1 MKKLLTFFTLVLS
14 LNSYAQALVD
24 DSEKSKETS
33 SSLSPE
39 LVYRKVGEAQRAA
52 KKMRI

>member
-24 DSEKSKETS
+24 DSEQSKETS

-39 LVYRKVGEAQRAA
+39 LVYRRVAETLRAA
-52 KKMRI
+52 EKR